1 MFAVSYD
8 VVSGCSVNISETFA
22 DNVMSA
28 SDADMPSEGNNG
40 SVDNMKY
47 ITLKMVWAR

>member
-8 VVSGCSVNISETFA
+8 VVLGCSDNISETFA
-22 DNVMSA
+22 DNVMYA

-40 SVDNMKY
+40 SVDNIKY